1 MSKIVLTEIKKGD
14 ALTVD
19 GMNASIVEWNA
30 RSNDIDQDN
39 VRQEGVDRRNFAA
52 SSVTTEPTTGSV
64 GARGQVNSSTAY
76 AMHSSTPQAVPD
88 SSIGVFAYDPAD
100 QVAFKLNLSLEYEAA
115 PLSRSTTPP
124 AGGTSIPSSAS
135 LPTYYVAI
143 YYKDDATMA
152 SYDQIPGTVR
162 RLAFGVLATTAGNE
176 VVMRGSLGI
185 CHNFTTLSTSTSTL
199 NFKVYVW
206 EPSSGSSITWL
217 QVKNLT
223 FYGTRILR

>member
-19 GMNASIVEWNA
+19 GMNASIAEWNA

-64 GARGQVNSSTAY
+64 GSRGQVNNDTAY

-88 SSIGVFAYDPAD
+88 SSIGVFVYDPAD

-115 PLSRSTTPP
+115 PLIKSTSSG
-124 AGGTSIPSSAS
+124 ATSIPSGAS

-199 NFKVYVW
+199 NFRVYVW

>member
-100 QVAFKLNLSLEYEAA
+100 QVAFKLNLSLEY
-115 PLSRSTTPP
+115 
-124 AGGTSIPSSAS
+124 
-135 LPTYYVAI
+135 
-143 YYKDDATMA
+143 
-152 SYDQIPGTVR
+152 
-162 RLAFGVLATTAGNE
+162 
-176 VVMRGSLGI
+176 
-185 CHNFTTLSTSTSTL
+185 
-199 NFKVYVW
+199 
-206 EPSSGSSITWL
+206 
-217 QVKNLT
+217 
-223 FYGTRILR
+223 